1 MLKVQVLS
9 LRPKGKI
16 LDSYVKDFFCT
27 KKSGLEPVR
36 HEALRKCKAFLAEC
50 AETKVEAVVCEQSE
64 ADVKSFHSDQLGAS
78 CLSRAFKARS
88 ALRVRPVS
96 PCAPLAFG
104 TCVFCGKHRC
114 LSRAFKARSALR
126 ARPVSPYAPLAFG
139 TCVFCGKHRCLSRA
153 FKARSALRAR
163 PVSPY
168 APLASRR
175 G

>member
-64 ADVKSFHSDQLGAS
+64 ADVKSFHSDHGACIS
-78 CLSRAFKARS
+78 CGKYGRFLFAKNAKRLTGETSLPVCPTGLWRLCFLRKTRVPFTLFKARS

-96 PCAPLAFG
+96 P
-104 TCVFCGKHRC
+104 
-114 LSRAFKARSALR
+114 
-126 ARPVSPYAPLAFG
+126 
-139 TCVFCGKHRCLSRA
+139 
-153 FKARSALRAR
+153 
-163 PVSPY
+163 Y